1 MPLSNDR
8 SNSMLSRMPNRL
20 HGCSSAEAEE
30 IRGSYQIALLV
41 ALSCVLQISE
51 SLIPHPIP
59 GLRLGL
65 ANLVTLVALVLMG
78 FRPALEIALLRTL
91 LSSLI
96 MGTFMSPTFILSFC
110 GALVST
116 LVMGLLFQVSRYH
129 RRPGFSIIGISI
141 VGALT
146 HNMVQLYLAYLLLVH
161 HSGIFVFFPW
171 LCYGAVGMG
180 WITGAVAAGVCRRLT
195 SNAPRAPS
203 AMNFAQDNEGSFS
216 TADYQP
222 HTGFLHRMPPEIKI
236 AGIFM
241 LALTVLAFSRM
252 TLFIVLFCF
261 LGLLI
266 LAAGISPGFLLRH
279 VRRYKVLI
287 LMAFLLPLFFNAGDH
302 ILFQRGFFTI
312 THEGAT
318 QGGLFGLRIL
328 FLILMSALLMRTT
341 SPEQLTRGLSK
352 LLTPLKYVGIS
363 EQRTA
368 GILTLSWTA
377 VPVLWDTARHSL
389 RRSDISRTTHLR
401 NLIPALSDFIAGMFA
416 ETHPESVL
424 WNRNR
429 GGEKAP
435 SAKPTTD
442 KPMDLR

>member
-1 MPLSNDR
+1 
-8 SNSMLSRMPNRL
+8 MLNTTPKRP
-20 HGCSSAEAEE
+20 HCCSAAEAEE
-30 IRGSYQIALLV
+30 IRGSYRIALLV

-65 ANLVTLVALVLMG
+65 ANLVTLVALILMG

-110 GALVST
+110 GAVVST

-129 RRPGFSIIGISI
+129 HRFGFSIIGISI
-141 VGALT
+141 VGALA
-146 HNMVQLYLAYLLLVH
+146 HNLVQLYLAYLLLVRH
-161 HSGIFVFFPW
+161 GGIFVFFPW

-180 WITGAVAAGVCRRLT
+180 WITGAVAAGVCRRLAL
-195 SNAPRAPS
+195 NAPRKPS
-203 AMNFAQDNEGSFS
+203 TMDFPHENEGVFS
-216 TADYQP
+216 TTHFQP
-222 HTGFLHRMPPEIKI
+222 HTGFLHRMPAEIKL
-236 AGIFM
+236 AGILL
-241 LALTVLAFSRM
+241 LALLVLVFSHL
-252 TLFIVLFCF
+252 TLFLVLFCF
-261 LGLLI
+261 LSLLV

-279 VRRYKVLI
+279 VRRYQILI
-287 LMAFLLPLFFNAGDH
+287 LMAFLLPLFFNAGDQ

-312 THEGAT
+312 TQEGVT
-318 QGGLFGLRIL
+318 QGALFGLRIL

-341 SPEQLTRGLSK
+341 SPEHLTRGLSRI
-352 LLTPLKYVGIS
+352 LMPLKYVGIS
-363 EQRTA
+363 ERRTA
-368 GILTLSWTA
+368 GILSLSWTA

-416 ETHPESVL
+416 ETDPESVL
-424 WNRNR
+424 WNRTR
-429 GGEKAP
+429 AGEKTP
-435 SAKPTTD
+435 PAKPETEEPTV
-442 KPMDLR
+442 PR

>member
-8 SNSMLSRMPNRL
+8 PNTILSRTPNRP
-20 HGCSSAEAEE
+20 HGCSSAESEE
-30 IRGSYQIALLV
+30 IRESYRIALLV

-110 GALVST
+110 GAVIST
-116 LVMGLLFQVSRYH
+116 LVMGLLFQISRYH
-129 RRPGFSIIGISI
+129 HRLGFSIIGISI

-195 SNAPRAPS
+195 SDAPQEPS
-203 AMNFAQDNEGSFS
+203 AMNIAHEKEGSFS
-216 TADYQP
+216 TAHYQP

-236 AGIFM
+236 AGIFLM
-241 LALTVLAFSRM
+241 ALTVLAFSRL
-252 TLFIVLFCF
+252 TLFLVLFCF
-261 LGLLI
+261 LGLLV
-266 LAAGISPGFLLRH
+266 LAAGLSPGFLLRH
-279 VRRYKVLI
+279 VRRYKILI
-287 LMAFLLPLFFNAGDH
+287 LMAFLLPLFFNAGDR
-302 ILFQRGFFTI
+302 ILFQSGWI
-312 THEGAT
+312 TVTQEGLT
-318 QGGLFGLRIL
+318 RGGLYGLRIL

-341 SPEQLTRGLSK
+341 SPEHLTRGLSK
-352 LLTPLKYVGIS
+352 LLMPLKYVGIS

-368 GILTLSWTA
+368 GILTLSWAA
-377 VPVLWDTARHSL
+377 VPVLWDTARQSL
-389 RRSDISRTTHLR
+389 RRSEISRTTHLR
-401 NLIPALSDFIAGMFA
+401 RLIPALSDFIAGMFA

-429 GGEKAP
+429 AGEENPPPRTK
-435 SAKPTTD
+435 TD
-442 KPMDLR
+442 KPGPR